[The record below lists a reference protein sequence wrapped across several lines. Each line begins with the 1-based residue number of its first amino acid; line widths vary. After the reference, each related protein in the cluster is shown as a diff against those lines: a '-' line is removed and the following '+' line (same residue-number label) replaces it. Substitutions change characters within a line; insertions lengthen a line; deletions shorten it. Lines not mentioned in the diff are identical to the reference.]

1 MKTETIEYVCD
12 ITGKKCE
19 PMSESEHSAT
29 LSFDFGYGSKLDGT
43 HAEIHLGAVA
53 AEEVW
58 ALLCERYPQL
68 RSAEGR

>member
-1 MKTETIEYVCD
+1 MKTETVEYVCD
-12 ITGKKCE
+12 ITGKQCE

-43 HAEIHLGAVA
+43 HAEFHFGAAA

-58 ALLCERYPQL
+58 TLLRQRYPQL
-68 RSAEGR
+68 RLADGR